1 MHRTSQETRPQ
12 FADRYRARR
21 AELDRAAAD
30 AETKEQRKR
39 RKVQLALAIS
49 VLFLVGLAAVGAWWR
64 GQVRSVAA
72 ADRAARQSR
81 TTAGVAAALRE
92 TRERLAEGW
101 ELVDYPERMQAAT
114 DAAVAAVG
122 RADVFIAEGEA
133 TPETATEVADVRAG
147 GLAEE
152 LPRLVRALDHTR
164 MRPSLLFL
172 EADDNALL
180 RRFSETRRP
189 HPLAPQGPVLE
200 GVSRERA
207 LLGDLRAL
215 ADVVFDT
222 TDWSIHD
229 TRAQVFKEFAGPGHE
244 AAMAITL
251 VSFGFKHGAPPG
263 TDLLFDVRFLP
274 NPYFVPELRDHSGQ
288 EEVIRAW
295 LQAVPEYNE
304 LIARLGD
311 LLLYLLPLYG
321 RENRSYLSVGI
332 GCTGGRHRSVAIAEA
347 LGGGLRAADW
357 PVRVVHR
364 DIGHS

>member
-1 MHRTSQETRPQ
+1 MNATGSPDPAERPRLVLVTGLSGSGKSTVAKGFEDLGYYVMDNLPLGLLRQ
-12 FADRYRARR
+12 LLANPT
-21 AELDRAAAD
+21 EH
-30 AETKEQRKR
+30 
-39 RKVQLALAIS
+39 VQDGKSI
-49 VLFLVGLAAVGAWWR
+49 AV
-64 GQVRSVAA
+64 
-72 ADRAARQSR
+72 
-81 TTAGVAAALRE
+81 
-92 TRERLAEGW
+92 
-101 ELVDYPERMQAAT
+101 
-114 DAAVAAVG
+114 
-122 RADVFIAEGEA
+122 
-133 TPETATEVADVRAG
+133 VADVRAG

-152 LPRLVRALDHTR
+152 LPRLVRELDHTR

-288 EEVIRAW
+288 EEVIRSW

-304 LIARLGD
+304 LIVRFGD
-311 LLLYLLPLYG
+311 LLLYLLPLYR
-321 RENRSYLSVGI
+321 RENRSYLAVGI

-347 LGGGLRAADW
+347 LGEALRDAGW
-357 PVRVVHR
+357 PVRIVHR